1 VLLTNMILYT
11 GFGEIGLFIWG
22 NSMHDTPLITEML
35 EPGWSVNTIKC
46 LYSINV
52 FISISLQQFP
62 ANIILEGYLFSNLK
76 SSWIK
81 DWLINF
87 LRLFLLAACIIVCI
101 LLGDSLDKF
110 NSIIG
115 TFAATPV
122 AFAFPCLLH
131 YKMCNP
137 TKTGKVLDILVIA
150 FSAVALVFCSGY
162 TIYTWN
168 E

>member
-1 VLLTNMILYT
+1 M
-11 GFGEIGLFIWG
+11 GLFIWG
-22 NSMHDTPLITEML
+22 DAMKHTPLITEML
-35 EPGWSVNTIKC
+35 ERGWAVYLIKC

-62 ANIILEGYLFSNLK
+62 ANIIAESYLFAKMK
-76 SSWIK
+76 SSWLK
-81 DWLINF
+81 VWLINF
-87 LRLFLLAACIIVCI
+87 LRLFILAACIIICL
-101 LLGDSLDKF
+101 LLGDKLDRF

-122 AFAFPCLLH
+122 AFLVPCLLH

-137 TKTGKVLDILVIA
+137 SKTGKILDISVII
-150 FSAVALVFCSGY
+150 FSMLALVFCSGY

>member
-1 VLLTNMILYT
+1 MILYT

-22 NSMHDTPLITEML
+22 NSMKDRPLITEML
-35 EPGWSVNTIKC
+35 NPGWAPNTIKC

-52 FISISLQQFP
+52 FISIALQQFP
-62 ANIILEGYLFSNLK
+62 ANLIAENYLLSKLK
-76 SSWIK
+76 PSWTK
-81 DWLINF
+81 VWLINF
-87 LRLFLLAACIIVCI
+87 IRLFLLGGCIVLCL

-122 AFAFPCLLH
+122 AFLVPCLLH

-137 TKTGKVLDILVIA
+137 SKTGKVLDIMVIV
-150 FSAVALVFCSGY
+150 FSVLALVFCSSF
-162 TIYTWN
+162 TLYTWN
-168 E
+168 D

>member
-1 VLLTNMILYT
+1 MILYT
-11 GFGEIGLFIWG
+11 GFGEMGLFIWG
-22 NSMHDTPLITEML
+22 NDMKNTPLITEML
-35 EPGWSVNTIKC
+35 DPGWAVYVIKC

-62 ANIILEGYLFSNLK
+62 ANLIAEGYLFSKLK
-76 SSWIK
+76 SSWTK
-81 DWLINF
+81 VWLINF
-87 LRLFLLAACIIVCI
+87 LRLFILAACIIICL

-122 AFAFPCLLH
+122 AFLVPCLLH

-137 TKTGKVLDILVIA
+137 SKTEKILDILVII
-150 FSAVALVFCSGY
+150 FSVLALVFCSSY
-162 TIYTWN
+162 TLITWKD
-168 E
+168 